1 MHTCLRRLAA
11 LLLPAALV
19 LLCSLAALP
28 AAAQPAA
35 PATLRVGVV
44 AMPPF
49 AYPDRQGK
57 LTGLGIEL
65 WTRVAARLRLD
76 YTLIPI
82 SHADVF
88 NALADGRI
96 DVGLGGLVADPK
108 NMKLAH
114 FTQPYMRAGLAI
126 ATRPDDR
133 PGIMIALARMD
144 TSGVFAFLGLMILC
158 MAGIALLIWWLERH
172 HNPDHFGGR
181 SVEGIGRSF
190 WWSAVTM
197 TQVGYGDLVPRSLGG
212 RAIALIWMLVSLVL
226 VSVFTG
232 IVTAAL
238 TVGQTEGRVRNTADL
253 RGVAIG
259 TSRDSEGAAWLA
271 AQGIGFTAYED
282 DRAALAAMVTGE
294 VQAVVGLGPELR
306 FFARRE
312 FDQAVTVLPHSLSQR
327 WVSFA
332 YRPGLDVG
340 HQIDR
345 TMVETIESE
354 EWERIRTG
362 FLGDN
367 GD

>member
-1 MHTCLRRLAA
+1 MHTWLRRLAA
-11 LLLPAALV
+11 LFLPVALILV
-19 LLCSLAALP
+19 CSLPGTP
-28 AAAQPAA
+28 AAAQGDA

-44 AMPPF
+44 DVPPF
-49 AYPDRQGK
+49 AYPDRQGR
-57 LTGLGIEL
+57 LTGLGVEL

-76 YTLIPI
+76 YVFVPI
-82 SHADVF
+82 SHADMF
-88 NALADGRI
+88 KALAEGRV
-96 DVGLGGLVADPK
+96 DVGLGGLVADPAS
-108 NMKLAH
+108 MKLAH

-133 PGIMIALARMD
+133 PGILIALARMD
-144 TSGVFAFLGLMILC
+144 TSGVFVFLGLMIVC
-158 MAGIALLIWWLERH
+158 MAAIAVLIWWLERH
-172 HNPDHFGGR
+172 HNPDHFGGS

-212 RAIALIWMLVSLVL
+212 RALALIWMLVSLVL

-253 RGVAIG
+253 RGVPIG
-259 TSRDSEGAAWLA
+259 TARDGDGAAWLA

-282 DRAALAAMVTGE
+282 DRSALAAMVTGE

-332 YRPGLDVG
+332 YRPDLSLG

-354 EWERIRTG
+354 EWERVRTG
-362 FLGDN
+362 FLGDTR
-367 GD
+367 D